1 MTRDVKKGQRKRGAE
16 APFDFAP
23 GKLRG
28 SSQYTVASIKYSV
41 ASRQK
46 RIAETQVT
54 ITQRI
59 TNTGCR
65 KVGEYKGMSGG
76 EHKQRSIPMGPDFVQ
91 RILDSTMNVEL

>member
-28 SSQYTVASIKYSV
+28 KGTRKI
-41 ASRQK
+41 
-46 RIAETQVT
+46 TNHQVT